1 MKKISLFILSLI
13 LLVSC
18 SSGGDEEDTQ
28 TPPTIPGLVYPTN
41 NLVCIDNV
49 VEFKWNASSDAQ
61 NDAITYQ
68 LDVATDNAF
77 TKNVVTSTTTM
88 LSKSLS
94 LEKGKFYYW
103 RVKAID
109 SKNKTGE
116 YTSAYTFF
124 TENQGIVNH
133 LPFIPEIKTP
143 VLHSSI
149 SGSSTTL
156 SWTAVDADNDNLLY
170 DVYLGTSNPPTQK
183 VASDLSTATYE
194 VSSLSAGTKYYW
206 YVVVKDG
213 KGGTTIGQVWD
224 FTKQ

>member
-13 LLVSC
+13 LLSSC
-18 SSGGDEEDTQ
+18 SSGGDEGDTQ
-28 TPPTIPGLVYPTN
+28 TPPTIPNLSYPTN
-41 NLVCIDNV
+41 NLVCIDNT
-49 VEFKWNASSDAQ
+49 VEFKWSASTDSQ

-77 TKNVVTSTTTM
+77 TKNVVTSTTTL

-109 SKNKTGE
+109 SKDNASN
-116 YTSAYTFF
+116 YTAVYTFF

-133 LPFIPEIKTP
+133 LPFIPEVKTP
-143 VLHSSI
+143 VLHSGI
-149 SGSSTTL
+149 SGSTTTL

-183 VASDLSTATYE
+183 VASDLSTAAYE
-194 VSSLSAGTKYYW
+194 VSSLSAATKYYW
-206 YVVVKDG
+206 NIVVKDS

>member
-1 MKKISLFILSLI
+1 MKKISLFILSLT

-109 SKNKTGE
+109 SKNKAGE
-116 YTSAYTFF
+116 YTSVYTFF

-183 VASDLSTATYE
+183 VASDLSIATYE
-194 VSSLSAGTKYYW
+194 VSSLSAVTKYYW

>member
-1 MKKISLFILSLI
+1 MKKTSLFILSLI

-18 SSGGDEEDTQ
+18 SSGGDEGDAQ
-28 TPPTIPGLVYPTN
+28 TPPTIPSLVYPTN
-41 NLVCIDNV
+41 NLVCIDNT
-49 VEFKWNASSDAQ
+49 VELKWNASSDTQ

-109 SKNKTGE
+109 SNNKVGK
-116 YTSAYTFF
+116 YSSVYTFF

-133 LPFIPEIKTP
+133 LPFMPEIKTP

-149 SGSSTTL
+149 SGSTTTL
-156 SWTAVDADNDNLLY
+156 SWTAVDADNDNLSY

-194 VSSLSAGTKYYW
+194 VSSLSAGTQYYW
-206 YVVVKDG
+206 NIVVKDG
-213 KGGTTIGQVWD
+213 KGGTTIGQVWS
-224 FTKQ
+224 FSKQ

>member
-18 SSGGDEEDTQ
+18 SSGGDEGDTQ

-109 SKNKTGE
+109 SKNKSDK
-116 YTSAYTFF
+116 YTAVYTFF
-124 TENQGIVNH
+124 TEIQGIVNH
-133 LPFIPEIKTP
+133 LPFIPEVKTP
-143 VLHSSI
+143 VLHSNV
-149 SGSSTTL
+149 SGSSAIL

-170 DVYLGTSNPPTQK
+170 DVYLGTSNPATQK

-206 YVVVKDG
+206 FVVVKDS

-224 FTKQ
+224 FNKQ

>member
-1 MKKISLFILSLI
+1 MKKTSLFILSLI

-109 SKNKTGE
+109 SKNKAGE
-116 YTSAYTFF
+116 YTSVYTFF

-149 SGSSTTL
+149 SGSATTL

-194 VSSLSAGTKYYW
+194 VSSLSAGAKYYW

-224 FTKQ
+224 FNKQ

>member
-13 LLVSC
+13 LFSSC
-18 SSGGDEEDTQ
+18 SSGGDEGDAQ
-28 TPPTIPGLVYPTN
+28 TPPTIPSLVYPTN
-41 NLVCIDNV
+41 NLVCINNT
-49 VEFKWNASSDAQ
+49 VEFKWNSSSDAE

-77 TKNVVTSTTTM
+77 TKNVVTSTTTL

-109 SKNKTGE
+109 SKNKSDK
-116 YTSAYTFF
+116 YTAVYTFF

-133 LPFIPEIKTP
+133 LPFIPEVKTP
-143 VLHSSI
+143 VLHSNV
-149 SGSSTTL
+149 SGSSATL
-156 SWTAVDADNDNLLY
+156 SWTAVDADNDNLSY

-183 VASDLSTATYE
+183 VALELAASSFVAN
-194 VSSLSAGTKYYW
+194 SLSANTKYYW
-206 YVVVKDG
+206 YVVVKDS
-213 KGGTTIGQVWD
+213 KGGTTIGPVWD

>member
-1 MKKISLFILSLI
+1 MKKISLFILSLT
-13 LLVSC
+13 LFSSC
-18 SSGGDEEDTQ
+18 SSGGDEGDAQ
-28 TPPTIPGLVYPTN
+28 TPPTIPSLVYPTN
-41 NLVCIDNV
+41 NLVCIDNT

-77 TKNVVTSTTTM
+77 TKNVVTSTTTL

-109 SKNKTGE
+109 SKNKAGK
-116 YTSAYTFF
+116 YTSVYTFF

-133 LPFIPEIKTP
+133 LPFIPEIKLP
-143 VLHSSI
+143 VLHSDV
-149 SGSSTTL
+149 SGSSITL
-156 SWTAVDADNDNLLY
+156 SWTAVDPDNDNLLY

-183 VASDLSTATYE
+183 VASDLSVASYTA
-194 VSSLSAGTKYYW
+194 SSLISSTKYYW
-206 YVVVKDG
+206 KVVVKDG
-213 KGGTTIGQVWD
+213 KGGNTIGPVWD
-224 FTKQ
+224 FNKQ

>member
-1 MKKISLFILSLI
+1 MKKTSLFILSLI

-18 SSGGDEEDTQ
+18 SSGGDEGDAQ

-41 NLVCIDNV
+41 NLVCIDNT
-49 VEFKWNASSDAQ
+49 VELKWNASSDAQ

-103 RVKAID
+103 WVKAID
-109 SKNKTGE
+109 SNNKVGK
-116 YTSAYTFF
+116 YSSVYTFF
-124 TENQGIVNH
+124 TENEGIVNH

-149 SGSSTTL
+149 SGSTTTL
-156 SWTAVDADNDNLLY
+156 SWTAVDADNDNLSY

-194 VSSLSAGTKYYW
+194 VSSLTPGTKYYW
-206 YVVVKDG
+206 NIVVKDG
-213 KGGTTIGQVWD
+213 KGGTTIGQVWS
-224 FTKQ
+224 FSKQ

>member
-1 MKKISLFILSLI
+1 MKKISLFIFSLI
-13 LLVSC
+13 LFSSC
-18 SSGGDEEDTQ
+18 SSGGDEGDAQ
-28 TPPTIPGLVYPTN
+28 TPPTIPSLVYPTN
-41 NLVCIDNV
+41 NLVCINNT

-109 SKNKTGE
+109 SKNKAGE
-116 YTSAYTFF
+116 YTSVYAFF
-124 TENQGIVNH
+124 TEIQGIVNH

-156 SWTAVDADNDNLLY
+156 S
-170 DVYLGTSNPPTQK
+170 
-183 VASDLSTATYE
+183 
-194 VSSLSAGTKYYW
+194 
-206 YVVVKDG
+206 
-213 KGGTTIGQVWD
+213 
-224 FTKQ
+224 

>member
-18 SSGGDEEDTQ
+18 SSGGDEEDIQ

-41 NLVCIDNV
+41 NLVCIDNT

-109 SKNKTGE
+109 SKNKAGE
-116 YTSAYTFF
+116 YTSVYTFF

-224 FTKQ
+224 FNKQ

>member
-1 MKKISLFILSLI
+1 MKKTSLFILSLI

-18 SSGGDEEDTQ
+18 SSGGDEGDAQ

-41 NLVCIDNV
+41 NLVCIDNT
-49 VEFKWNASSDAQ
+49 VELKWNASSDAQ

-109 SKNKTGE
+109 SNNKVGK
-116 YTSAYTFF
+116 YSSVYTFF
-124 TENQGIVNH
+124 TENEGIVNH

-149 SGSSTTL
+149 SGSTTTL
-156 SWTAVDADNDNLLY
+156 SWTAVDADNDNLSY

-194 VSSLSAGTKYYW
+194 VSSLTPGTKYYW
-206 YVVVKDG
+206 NIVVKDG
-213 KGGTTIGQVWD
+213 KGGTTIGQVWS
-224 FTKQ
+224 FSKQ

>member
-41 NLVCIDNV
+41 NLVCIDNT

-109 SKNKTGE
+109 SKNKAGE
-116 YTSAYTFF
+116 YTSVYTFF

-224 FTKQ
+224 FNKQ